1 MRPVCDNAGAV
12 DDMSGVNVEA
22 EGEPAGGR
30 QTIGQVGEGGGV
42 VVALRY
48 FPSRAPRVRVGLTH
62 LGA

>member
-1 MRPVCDNAGAV
+1 
-12 DDMSGVNVEA
+12 MSGVNVEV

>member
-1 MRPVCDNAGAV
+1 
-12 DDMSGVNVEA
+12 MSGVNVEV

-48 FPSRAPRVRVGLTH
+48 FPSRAPRVRAGLTY
-62 LGA
+62 LGGWVSEATANV